1 MAKNSSNIILEAK
14 NLHKSFPGGPDRKE
28 LKVLQGMDLQVTE
41 GSITSIIGSS
51 GSGKSTLL
59 HILGGLDR
67 ADKGQVLWSGKDI
80 SGYTSDDLATLRNQN
95 VGFVFQF
102 HHLLPEFTALENV
115 TMPALIAGTS
125 QKEAHARGR
134 ELLGLFGIAEREHHR
149 PTQLSGGEQQRV
161 SMARALMNNPR
172 ILLADEPTGNLD
184 QANTDVILDLLFELR
199 DAMGVSVLLITHEKD
214 IASRSDR
221 ILELKKGVLES
232 L

>member
-1 MAKNSSNIILEAK
+1 MDTPKIILKATD
-14 NLHKSFPGGPDRKE
+14 LYKSFPTGAGKDD
-28 LKVLQGMDLQVTE
+28 LQVLQGMNLEISE
-41 GSITSIIGSS
+41 GSVTSIIGSS

-59 HILGGLDR
+59 HILGGLDQ
-67 ADKGQVLWSGKDI
+67 ADSGEVYWDGNNI
-80 SGYTSDDLATLRNQN
+80 SSYKPDDLADLRNKYI
-95 VGFVFQF
+95 GFVFQF

-115 TMPALIAGTS
+115 AMPALIGG
-125 QKEAHARGR
+125 KPMNEAYKRAHK
-134 ELLGLFGIAEREHHR
+134 LLDNFGIAERADHR

-172 ILLADEPTGNLD
+172 LILADEPTGNLD
-184 QANTDVILDLLFELR
+184 QTNTDTILDLLFQLR
-199 DAMGVSVLLITHEKD
+199 DTMGVSVLLITHEKE

>member
-1 MAKNSSNIILEAK
+1 MDNSKIVLEAK
-14 NLHKSFPGGPDRKE
+14 NLHKSFPGGPDKDE
-28 LKVLQGMDLQVTE
+28 LHVLQGMNLEVTE

-67 ADKGQVLWSGKDI
+67 PDKGDVFWDGKNI
-80 SGYTSDDLATLRNQN
+80 TTYKTDDLAEFRNRYI
-95 VGFVFQF
+95 GFVFQF

-115 TMPALIAGTS
+115 AMPGLIAGTES
-125 QKEAHARGR
+125 KEAFERAE
-134 ELLGLFGIAEREHHR
+134 ELLGLFGIEGRKGHR

-172 ILLADEPTGNLD
+172 IILADEPTGNLD
-184 QANTDVILDLLFELR
+184 QENTNIILDLLFELR
-199 DAMGVSVLLITHEKD
+199 EAMGVSVLLITHEKE
-214 IASRSDR
+214 IAQRSDR
-221 ILELKKGVLES
+221 ILELKKGVLET

>member
-1 MAKNSSNIILEAK
+1 MKDSKIVLEAK
-14 NLHKSFPGGPDRKE
+14 SLHKSFPAGPDKDE
-28 LKVLQGMDLQVTE
+28 LHVLQGMNLEVTE

-67 ADKGQVLWSGKDI
+67 ADSGDVYWDGKNI
-80 SGYTSDDLATLRNQN
+80 TEYKTDDLAAFRNTYI
-95 VGFVFQF
+95 GFVFQF

-115 TMPALIAGTS
+115 AMPGLIAGTS
-125 QKEAHARGR
+125 SKEAFDRAK
-134 ELLGLFGIAEREHHR
+134 ELLGLFGVEARKGHR

-172 ILLADEPTGNLD
+172 IILADEPTGNLD
-184 QANTDVILDLLFELR
+184 QDNTNIILDLLFELR
-199 DAMGVSVLLITHEKD
+199 EAMGVSVLLITHEKE
-214 IASRSDR
+214 IAGRSDR

>member
-1 MAKNSSNIILEAK
+1 MMENSKIVLEAK
-14 NLHKSFPGGPDRKE
+14 NLHKSFPAGPDKDE
-28 LKVLQGMDLQVTE
+28 LHVLQGMNLEVAE

-67 ADKGQVLWSGKDI
+67 ADKGDVFWDGKNI
-80 SGYTSDDLATLRNQN
+80 TEYKPDDLAAFRNTYI
-95 VGFVFQF
+95 GFVFQF

-115 TMPALIAGTS
+115 AMPGLIAGTS
-125 QKEAHARGR
+125 SKEAFDRAE
-134 ELLGLFGIAEREHHR
+134 ELLGLFGVEARKGHR

-172 ILLADEPTGNLD
+172 IILADEPTGNLD
-184 QANTDVILDLLFELR
+184 QDNTDIILDLLFELR
-199 DAMGVSVLLITHEKD
+199 EAMGVSVLLITHEKE
-214 IASRSDR
+214 IAGRSDR

>member
-1 MAKNSSNIILEAK
+1 MDNSKIVLEAK
-14 NLHKSFPGGPDRKE
+14 NLHKSFPGGPDKDE
-28 LKVLQGMDLQVTE
+28 LHVLQGMNLEVTE

-67 ADKGQVLWSGKDI
+67 PDKGDVFWDGKNI
-80 SGYTSDDLATLRNQN
+80 TTYKTDDLAEFRNRYI
-95 VGFVFQF
+95 GFVFQF

-115 TMPALIAGTS
+115 AMPGLIAGTES
-125 QKEAHARGR
+125 KEAFERAE
-134 ELLGLFGIAEREHHR
+134 ELLGLFGIEGRKGHR

-172 ILLADEPTGNLD
+172 IILADEPTGNLD
-184 QANTDVILDLLFELR
+184 QDNTNIILDLLFELR
-199 DAMGVSVLLITHEKD
+199 EAMGVSVLLITHEKE
-214 IASRSDR
+214 IAQRSDR
-221 ILELKKGVLES
+221 ILELKKGVLET